1 MEDLG
6 KLQLKPKGRRPY
18 FFDDP
23 TVDKLLSIV
32 MSLAGEVSVVHDEC
46 ESLVRVLEQKG
57 VLTAEELKAYIPD
70 AGIRAERDQ
79 WREIFLEN
87 ILRILHQEIEGLQK
101 EQVENYDEAI
111 DYVENN

>member
-32 MSLAGEVSVVHDEC
+32 MSLAVEVSVVHDEC
-46 ESLVRVLEQKG
+46 ESLVRVLEQ
-57 VLTAEELKAYIPD
+57 
-70 AGIRAERDQ
+70 
-79 WREIFLEN
+79 
-87 ILRILHQEIEGLQK
+87 
-101 EQVENYDEAI
+101 
-111 DYVENN
+111 